1 VKPAELEALALA
13 LRRGEVPQGVVVL
26 KHNPVRQVALAD
38 GVVLKVFL
46 APSRRSFR
54 EARRLRK
61 AAALG
66 VPVPELLAVG
76 RDWVATRWVEGRPAL
91 REDLPRLLPVVEHM
105 HEQGMLHCDLHLGNF
120 LVQGEYVVLID
131 MQRTRFWPRLPQ
143 LLRRWELGRL
153 AYSLGE
159 PLPEELSGVRFWR
172 EVRAHQ
178 HWRSRTRRCLKESSG
193 FTRFTVAGCQGF
205 RRREADPEALTRA
218 LETLDQAEL
227 IWPRPGGQLY
237 RSGPWVVKQHANV
250 RAARNAWVAGH
261 GLETRGIRTAQPVA
275 WVDRWLIMEHA
286 GGTVVEWAEACFTRA
301 SSTEQEEM
309 MRTLADLLAD
319 LHRRGIY
326 HADLKASNVTWSPGQ
341 PARLLDYQRVRFGIR
356 VPQRRRSKNLAQ
368 LNAALPDIVPGPL
381 RARGLDRYL
390 ERSEFRGDARKL
402 RQAVIALSLRRS
414 HRWHGC

>member
-1 VKPAELEALALA
+1 
-13 LRRGEVPQGVVVL
+13 VVL

-38 GVVLKVFL
+38 GAVLKLFL

-54 EARRLRK
+54 EARTLRK

-76 RDWVATRWVEGRPAL
+76 RDWVATRWAEGRPAL
-91 REDLPRLLPVVEHM
+91 PEDLPRLLPIVDHM
-105 HEQGMLHCDLHLGNF
+105 HEHGMLHCDLHLGNF
-120 LVQGEYVVLID
+120 LVQDEHVVLI
-131 MQRTRFWPRLPQ
+131 
-143 LLRRWELGRL
+143 
-153 AYSLGE
+153 
-159 PLPEELSGVRFWR
+159 FWR

-193 FTRFTVAGCQGF
+193 FTRFTAADSQGF
-205 RRREADPEALTRA
+205 RRREADPEALSRA

-250 RAARNAWVAGH
+250 RAARSAWVAGH
-261 GLETRGIRTAQPVA
+261 GLETRGIRTGRQVA

-286 GGTVVEWAEACFTRA
+286 GGTAVESAEACFTRA
-301 SSTEQEEM
+301 SPADQEEM

-356 VPQRRRSKNLAQ
+356 VSQRRRSKNLAQ
-368 LNAALPDIVPGPL
+368 LNASLPDIVPGPL
-381 RARGLDRYL
+381 RARGLNRYL

-402 RQAVIALSLRRS
+402 RQTVIALSLRRS